1 MFIVKTSPRAFL
13 YALLPLLIVQGM
25 LFCNGLAG
33 SQASPPLFEMPTPD
47 RALALLALRI
57 SLDAAALVAG
67 HFIARDFGWGSRA
80 VYAVFGG
87 LASAAGYAVALRY
100 GLVWVPPIPRHPDH
114 RRHPADPGRHGGGLC
129 VQPACR
135 LRAPQAA
142 AGRAGRQRFGC
153 STDAAAASPQP
164 DAAPAP
170 AAFEGP
176 VQVRT
181 SLGAMFMAAMVPALL
196 VAALFFTLAPSDP
209 AMAMAVPAQMF
220 VMTAIVTTIP
230 ALIGSCAGA
239 RAGARPAP
247 HPRVRIRRPRRAVR
261 ACARAGADPV
271 RRLAGVSVHRR
282 GRGLPDAAADGVRRH
297 HDGGV
302 PPFRRARA
310 ALAARTSAGARG
322 RSAGAGGPSEPPQP
336 RRGAQRLTTEAA
348 AHSCELRV
356 RHTSRLA

>member
-100 GLVWVPPIPRHPDH
+100 GLVWVPPIPGTLITAGILPTL
-114 RRHPADPGRHGGGLC
+114 GGMVAGFVYSQLAGFE
-129 VQPACR
+129 PR
-135 LRAPQAA
+135 KRPQAA
-142 AGRAGRQRFGC
+142 QADNA
-153 STDAAAASPQP
+153 SDASDAAAASPQP

-230 ALIGSCAGA
+230 ALIGIALAHGLA
-239 RAGARPAP
+239 RGLR
-247 HPRVRIRRPRRAVR
+247 RIRGFEY
-261 ACARAGADPV
+261 AGLGALFGLALGLALIPFAAWQAFPFTG
-271 RRLAGVSVHRR
+271 AGVAFLTPPLMVCGAIMMAVYRR
-282 GRGLPDAAADGVRRH
+282 FAGIEPRSLPEPVLAREVEALVPEDHPSRRSH
-297 HDGGV
+297 VVVLNG
-302 PPFRRARA
+302 
-310 ALAARTSAGARG
+310 
-322 RSAGAGGPSEPPQP
+322 
-336 RRGAQRLTTEAA
+336 
-348 AHSCELRV
+348 
-356 RHTSRLA
+356 